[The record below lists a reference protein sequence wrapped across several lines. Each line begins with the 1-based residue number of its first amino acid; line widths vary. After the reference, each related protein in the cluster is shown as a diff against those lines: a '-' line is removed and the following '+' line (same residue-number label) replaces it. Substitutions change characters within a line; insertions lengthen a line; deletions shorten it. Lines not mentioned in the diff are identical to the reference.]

1 MRRNLSSGFSLME
14 VMVTMI
20 IVGMV
25 SGTLVLIWGNAF
37 RGRSWAFKKGY
48 HATAIAVAMR
58 TIQND
63 LHKSS
68 RLDMDPDSLSMVG
81 NVGKW
86 MRGAVG
92 IDQDGCFPSASAAVY
107 GDAPYWYWYCI
118 TNGVLN
124 TQYNQT
130 EYDVYRYVSVLANT
144 ATYPY
149 CPRRVPLSGGV
160 YPIFAEADSLST
172 SGTLYFPT
180 MPLCGTVLSGPVQG
194 EKIIGGL
201 TAAAFNV
208 NTSYPGQVAVKLEI
222 YKPADS
228 AGTKPMT
235 ESVNVKLKVQRGLP
249 RS

>member
-1 MRRNLSSGFSLME
+1 MRRGISSGFTLAE
-14 VMVTMI
+14 VMVTMV

-25 SGTLVLIWGNAF
+25 SGTLALIWGNAF

-48 HATAIAVAMR
+48 HATAMAVALR

-63 LHKSS
+63 LHRSS
-68 RLDMDPDSLSMVG
+68 RLDMDPASIPG
-81 NVGKW
+81 YEGKW

-92 IDQDGCFPSASAAVY
+92 IDQDGCFPSGSVY
-107 GDAPYWYWYCI
+107 IHEETPYWYWYCV
-118 TNGVLN
+118 TNGTVN

-130 EYDVYRYVSVLANT
+130 EYDVYRYVQVLADT
-144 ATYPY
+144 STYPY
-149 CPRRVPLSGGV
+149 CPRRIPASGTV
-160 YPIFAEADSLST
+160 YPIFAESDPIST
-172 SGTLYFPT
+172 VGTLYFPS
-180 MPLCGTVLSGPVQG
+180 MPLCGAAVSSVTE

-201 TAAAFNV
+201 SSVSFTV
-208 NTSYPGQVAVKLEI
+208 NSSYPGQVAVKMEI